1 MAKESIYGFDSR
13 EVALK
18 LSKAAAQLGG
28 SKSGSTG
35 QQFSTATW
43 HVLFGEVTTEV
54 TAASGDN
61 LGEGVVKVETW
72 DPNAATVT
80 RSQPQE
86 AQDLT
91 VYNTEE
97 TAITVGTA
105 VMVYKVSSSLIAF
118 PTVAASEG
126 GTGYGTLSA
135 DLLTTDATAS
145 VSLDAASPINPSGSI
160 TATNWTGMGGL
171 NGDKCIV
178 TLTNGEYVLIQLEC

>member
-28 SKSGSTG
+28 SKSGTG

-54 TAASGDN
+54 TAASGDD

-72 DPNAATVT
+72 DPNATTVT

-145 VSLDAASPINPSGSI
+145 VSLDAASLSTPV
-160 TATNWTGMGGL
+160 
-171 NGDKCIV
+171 D
-178 TLTNGEYVLIQLEC
+178 Q